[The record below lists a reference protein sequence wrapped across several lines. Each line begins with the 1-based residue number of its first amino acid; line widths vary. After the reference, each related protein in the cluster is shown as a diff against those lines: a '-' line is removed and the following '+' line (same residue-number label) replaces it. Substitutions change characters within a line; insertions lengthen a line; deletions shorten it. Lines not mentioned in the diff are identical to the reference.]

1 MAKRTSAKFFVGLN
15 TVCVSLALVAIGS
28 QVPASAQTSLMFLA
42 NTPVTALNKA
52 QTKSL
57 SEAIKKSLEAGVNGQ
72 TSEWS
77 GGSERAPSA
86 KITPHFTDNKPPCA
100 IVDLDIT
107 AKGATQPLKM
117 SYCQNEKGVW
127 TITAR

>member
-1 MAKRTSAKFFVGLN
+1 MAKRNTAKCMLK
-15 TVCVSLALVAIGS
+15 TIIVSLALVAVGS
-28 QVPASAQTSLMFLA
+28 QVTASAQTSLLFLA
-42 NTPVTALNKA
+42 NTPVASLNKA

-77 GGSERAPSA
+77 GGTERAPSA
-86 KITPHFTDNKPPCA
+86 KITPHFTDHKPPCA

-117 SYCQNEKGVW
+117 SYCQNDKGVW
-127 TITAR
+127 ALTAR